1 MTKKDQ
7 KFVSLWTSKIES
19 GSLNYYLK
27 TTMLT
32 CLCSLVVIL
41 FYTWNNIPENKL
53 IESLMPLS
61 VLIFG
66 FGIPLGLIFSWQTW
80 TRNNNRYKFLTKDGE
95 FPQNAKKRKWFD
107 HDKIWD
113 SGIRVLGAVFFL
125 LFYTSIFLFDSGEP
139 TLLKYSIVGVI
150 LSYFVAQIGYAIYR
164 YIVDKRGET
173 KRFPMFFKCIFIA
186 IILLTLILWVVLF
199 YGG

>member
-1 MTKKDQ
+1 MTKKDE
-7 KFVSLWTSKIES
+7 KFVTLWASKIES
-19 GSLNYYLK
+19 GPVKYYLK
-27 TTMLT
+27 NTILT
-32 CLCSLVVIL
+32 CLLSLVVIL

-53 IESLMPLS
+53 FESLMPLS

-66 FGIPLGLIFSWQTW
+66 LGIPLGLIISWQTW
-80 TRNNNRYKFLTKDGE
+80 TRNNNRYTFLTKDGE
-95 FPQNAKKRKWFD
+95 FPANAEKKKWFN

-113 SGIRVLGAVFFL
+113 IGTGVIGAVFFL

-150 LSYFVAQIGYAIYR
+150 LSYFVSQLGYEVYR

-173 KRFPMFFKCIFIA
+173 KIFPLFFKCIFIV
-186 IILLTLILWVVLF
+186 IILLTVILWSVLF
-199 YGG
+199 SGI